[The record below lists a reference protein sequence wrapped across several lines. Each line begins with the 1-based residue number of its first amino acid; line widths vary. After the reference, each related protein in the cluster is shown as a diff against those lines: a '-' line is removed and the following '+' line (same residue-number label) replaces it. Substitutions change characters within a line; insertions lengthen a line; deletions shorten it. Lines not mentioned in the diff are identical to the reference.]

1 MENEVIKYKGW
12 IVEQDEINTE
22 NENETIVTFYKTEKD
37 YKNGDYD
44 FMTSLDN
51 EDLEKSIKEY
61 IDNDLGKNKDV
72 MTFNQALEVV
82 RKLAKGQ
89 GCYCRLL
96 QKLENATEEQ
106 KQKFKQDFEFYDV
119 RDNVDLVFYF
129 DYFEI

>member
-1 MENEVIKYKGW
+1 MESEVIKYKGW
-12 IVEQDEINTE
+12 VVEQDEINTE
-22 NENETIVTFYKTEKD
+22 NENETIVTFYKTEED

-61 IDNDLGKNKDV
+61 IDNELGKNKDI
-72 MTFNQALEVV
+72 MTFSQALEVV
-82 RKLAKGQ
+82 RKLAKSQ

-96 QKLENATEEQ
+96 QKLENATEKQ